1 MINRPIENILKDI
14 YLFSNMA
21 DDELEKLIQICS
33 IHNYEKD
40 SYLFMKGDTSDHLLI
55 LIEGLVSIFKHDDKG
70 NEIIM
75 GLFSPFSLLA
85 EPAILKGI
93 PFPSTAVFKSDG
105 SVIKIKLE
113 QFKKLFLGDP
123 HISYEIIQSLLDKIQ
138 LLQNNIHLNIASSA
152 KEKIL
157 YFYQKNKNLSVEL
170 KQYEI
175 ASLLGMKAE
184 TFSRNV
190 KHLIQEGKLVKTPS
204 GHRLC

>member
-1 MINRPIENILKDI
+1 MKNKSLKNILTDI
-14 YLFSNMA
+14 YLFSGMK
-21 DDELEKLIQICS
+21 DEELDKLVKICS
-33 IHNYEKD
+33 MHNYKKD
-40 SYLFMKGDTSDHLLI
+40 SYLFMKGEKSEHLLV

-70 NEIIM
+70 NEIII

-85 EPAILKGI
+85 EPAILKGL
-93 PFPSTAVFKSDG
+93 PFPSSAVFKSDG
-105 SVIKIKLE
+105 AVIKIELNS
-113 QFKKLFLGDP
+113 FKKDFLHDS
-123 HISYEIIQSLLDKIQ
+123 HISYAVIQSLLSKIQ

-157 YFYQKNKNLSVEL
+157 SFYEKNNSLGVEL

-190 KHLIQEGKLVKTPS
+190 KSLLKDEKLIKVKNKYIKV
-204 GHRLC
+204 

>member
-1 MINRPIENILKDI
+1 MTDN
-14 YLFSNMA
+14 
-21 DDELEKLIQICS
+21 ELEKLIQIS
-33 IHNYEKD
+33 SVHNYKKD
-40 SYLFMKGDTSDHLLI
+40 SYLFMKGDTSDHLLV

-75 GLFSPFSLLA
+75 GLFNPFSLLA
-85 EPAILKGI
+85 EPAILKEI

-113 QFKKLFLGDP
+113 QFKKLFLGDA

-157 YFYQKNKNLSVEL
+157 YFYQKNQNLSVEL

-175 ASLLGMKAE
+175 ASLLGMTAE
-184 TFSRNV
+184 TFSRNI
-190 KHLIQEGKLVKTPS
+190 KHLIQEEKLVKTPS